1 MKLYD
6 IFNVV
11 DNKTVRKHE
20 NFYKRFKKAS
30 KESFGIM
37 VRTNRGYFIDGFHV
51 DLRSAKTWL
60 EINGHKK
67 EAAAIIIPEPVKTVD
82 NE

>member
-20 NFYKRFKKAS
+20 NFYKKFKKAS
-30 KESFGIM
+30 KDTYGIM
-37 VRTNRGYFIDGFHV
+37 IKTNRGYFIDGHHV
-51 DLRSAKTWL
+51 DLKSAKTWF
-60 EINGHKK
+60 EINGYNK
-67 EAAAIIIPEPVKTVD
+67 EAAHIIIPEPTKA
-82 NE
+82 EE

>member
-11 DNKTVRKHE
+11 DNKTIRKHE

-30 KESFGIM
+30 KDTLGTM
-37 VRTNRGYFIDGFHV
+37 VKTNRGYFIDGHRV
-51 DLRSAKTWL
+51 DLMSAKTWF
-60 EINGHKK
+60 EMNGYNK
-67 EAAAIIIPEPVKTVD
+67 EASAIIIPESIKTVD

>member
-20 NFYKRFKKAS
+20 NFYKKFKKAS
-30 KESFGIM
+30 KESFGTM
-37 VRTNRGYFIDGFHV
+37 VKTNRGYFIDGHHV
-51 DLRSAKTWL
+51 DLRSAKTWF
-60 EINGHKK
+60 EMNGRNK
-67 EAAAIIIPEPVKTVD
+67 EAEAIIIPEPVKVQ
-82 NE
+82 E

>member
-6 IFNVV
+6 IFCVV

-20 NFYKRFKKAS
+20 NFYKKFKKAS
-30 KESFGIM
+30 KDTYGTMIK
-37 VRTNRGYFIDGFHV
+37 TNRGYFIDGHHV
-51 DLRSAKTWL
+51 DLKSAKTWF
-60 EINGHKK
+60 EINGYNK
-67 EAAAIIIPEPVKTVD
+67 EAAHIIISELVNTID

>member
-6 IFNVV
+6 IFYVV

-20 NFYKRFKKAS
+20 NFYNRFKKAS
-30 KESFGIM
+30 KESFGVM

-60 EINGHKK
+60 EMNGHKK
-67 EAAAIIIPEPVKTVD
+67 EAEAIIIPEPVKVQ
-82 NE
+82 E

>member
-6 IFNVV
+6 IFNIV

-20 NFYKRFKKAS
+20 NFYKKFKKGNKAN
-30 KESFGIM
+30 FGTM
-37 VRTNRGYFIDGFHV
+37 VKTNRGYFIDGCHV
-51 DLRSAKTWL
+51 DLRSAKTWF
-60 EINGHKK
+60 EINGYKK
-67 EAAAIIIPEPVKTVD
+67 EAGAIIIPEPVKTAD

>member
-11 DNKTVRKHE
+11 DNKTIRKHE

-37 VRTNRGYFIDGFHV
+37 VRTNRGYFIDGHHV
-51 DLRSAKTWL
+51 DLRSAKTWF
-60 EINGHKK
+60 EINGYKK
-67 EAAAIIIPEPVKTVD
+67 EAEAIIIPESIKVQ
-82 NE
+82 E

>member
-20 NFYKRFKKAS
+20 NFYKRFKKTS
-30 KESFGIM
+30 KESFGVM
-37 VRTNRGYFIDGFHV
+37 VKTNRGYFIDGHRV
-51 DLRSAKTWL
+51 DLRSAKTWF
-60 EINGHKK
+60 EINGYNK
-67 EAAAIIIPEPVKTVD
+67 ETASIIIPESVKVQ
-82 NE
+82 E

>member
-51 DLRSAKTWL
+51 DLRSAKTWF

-67 EAAAIIIPEPVKTVD
+67 EAAAIIIPEPEKTVD

>member
-30 KESFGIM
+30 KESFGVM
-37 VRTNRGYFIDGFHV
+37 VKTNRGYFIDGHHV
-51 DLRSAKTWL
+51 DLRSAKTWF
-60 EINGHKK
+60 EINGHSK
-67 EAAAIIIPEPVKTVD
+67 EAISIFIPEPVNTTG

>member
-6 IFNVV
+6 IFYVV

-30 KESFGIM
+30 KESFGVM

-51 DLRSAKTWL
+51 DLKSAKTWL

-67 EAAAIIIPEPVKTVD
+67 EAAAIIIPEPVKIVD

>member
-20 NFYKRFKKAS
+20 NFYKKYKKSS
-30 KESFGIM
+30 KESLGIM
-37 VRTNRGYFIDGFHV
+37 VRTNRGYFIDGYHV
-51 DLRSAKTWL
+51 DLRGAKTWL
-60 EINGHKK
+60 EMNGHNK
-67 EAAAIIIPEPVKTVD
+67 EAATIVIPEPVKA
-82 NE
+82 EE

>member
-30 KESFGIM
+30 KESFGVM

-60 EINGHKK
+60 EMNGHKK
-67 EAAAIIIPEPVKTVD
+67 EVAAIIIPEPVKTAD

>member
-30 KESFGIM
+30 KESFGVM
-37 VRTNRGYFIDGFHV
+37 VKTNRGYFIDGHHV
-51 DLRSAKTWL
+51 DLRSARTCL
-60 EINGHKK
+60 EINGHSK
-67 EAAAIIIPEPVKTVD
+67 EAMSIFIPEPVNTTG

>member
-20 NFYKRFKKAS
+20 NFYKRFKKAFKDS
-30 KESFGIM
+30 PGVM
-37 VRTNRGYFIDGFHV
+37 VKTNRGYFIDGYHV
-51 DLRSAKTWL
+51 DFRSAKIWF
-60 EINGHKK
+60 EANGYSN
-67 EAAAIIIPEPVKTVD
+67 EAGAIIIPEPVKIQ
-82 NE
+82 E

>member
-30 KESFGIM
+30 KDVLGTM
-37 VRTNRGYFIDGFHV
+37 VKTNRGYFIDGHHV
-51 DLRSAKTWL
+51 DLKSAKTWF
-60 EINGHKK
+60 EMNGHNK
-67 EAAAIIIPEPVKTVD
+67 EAAAIIIPEPVKVQ
-82 NE
+82 E

>member
-6 IFNVV
+6 IFYVV

-30 KESFGIM
+30 KESFGVM

-60 EINGHKK
+60 EMNGHKK
-67 EAAAIIIPEPVKTVD
+67 EAEAIIIPEPVKVQ
-82 NE
+82 E

>member
-1 MKLYD
+1 MRLYD
-6 IFNVV
+6 IFYVV

-30 KESFGIM
+30 KESFGVM

>member
-6 IFNVV
+6 IFYVV

-30 KESFGIM
+30 KESFGVM
-37 VRTNRGYFIDGFHV
+37 VKTNRGYFIDGFHV

-60 EINGHKK
+60 EMNGHKK

>member
-30 KESFGIM
+30 KESFGTM
-37 VRTNRGYFIDGFHV
+37 VKTNRGYFIDGHHV
-51 DLRSAKTWL
+51 DLRSAKTWF
-60 EINGHKK
+60 EINSYSK
-67 EAAAIIIPEPVKTVD
+67 EAMSIFIPEPVNITG

>member
-6 IFNVV
+6 IFCIV

-20 NFYKRFKKAS
+20 NFYKKYKRTQ
-30 KESFGIM
+30 KEIPG
-37 VRTNRGYFIDGFHV
+37 VLVKTNRGYFIDGHHV
-51 DLRSAKTWL
+51 DLKSAKTWFA
-60 EINGHKK
+60 INGYKR
-67 EAAAIIIPEPVKTVD
+67 EADAIFIPELVKVKS

>member
-6 IFNVV
+6 IFHVV

-30 KESFGIM
+30 KEAPGIM
-37 VRTNRGYFIDGFHV
+37 VKTNRGYFIDGHHV
-51 DLRSAKTWL
+51 DLRSVKTWF
-60 EINGHKK
+60 EINGYNK
-67 EAAAIIIPEPVKTVD
+67 EAASILIPEPV
-82 NE
+82 EIRE

>member
-6 IFNVV
+6 IFHVV

-30 KESFGIM
+30 KEAPGIM
-37 VRTNRGYFIDGFHV
+37 VKTNRGYFIDGHHV
-51 DLRSAKTWL
+51 DLRSVKTWF
-60 EINGHKK
+60 EINGHSK
-67 EAAAIIIPEPVKTVD
+67 EAMSIFIPEPVNTTG

>member
-30 KESFGIM
+30 KDALGTM
-37 VRTNRGYFIDGFHV
+37 VKTNRGYFIDGHHV
-51 DLRSAKTWL
+51 DLRSVKTWL
-60 EINGHKK
+60 EMNGYKK
-67 EAAAIIIPEPVKTVD
+67 EAASIIIPEPVKTAD

>member
-6 IFNVV
+6 IFYVV